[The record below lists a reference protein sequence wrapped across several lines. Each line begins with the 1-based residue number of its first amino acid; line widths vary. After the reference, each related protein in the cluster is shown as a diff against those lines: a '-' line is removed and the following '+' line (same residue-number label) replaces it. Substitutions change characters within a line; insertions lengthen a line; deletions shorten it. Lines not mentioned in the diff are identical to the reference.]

1 MTLVNRSF
9 PDSYLARLATDP
21 LPLKTTRRESKFAM
35 RSLEREK
42 KKNKEGHWRE
52 RILYIRRKKE
62 TDVKEAGKR

>member
-42 KKNKEGHWRE
+42 NKEGRWRE
-52 RILYIRRKKE
+52 RILYITRKKE

>member
-42 KKNKEGHWRE
+42 KKQGRALERKNIINCEKERNGCK
-52 RILYIRRKKE
+52 RK
-62 TDVKEAGKR
+62 R